1 MARQLKDI
9 LKQAHDT
16 IKGVNISTTSQGE
29 LGKDPGVDYDPKAG
43 DEQEFVAAH
52 SVQKW
57 DDPVGNKNY
66 ANDTKYSLDNMINH
80 RLGNTEKKAKA
91 SEFKPV
97 KEAKEEMKCNH
108 SPKGTVCPVHGIAE
122 CMTVKSIKENATDHK
137 KERLYHIG
145 KAAEANIP
153 MKLVRAHRAAA
164 NLHGKAATDYTY
176 AHDAREASKKL
187 KEEFELDEVLTKST
201 TAGETIHDFVHSKNL
216 KFAGKSKEERIK
228 MALGTKYGMMRK
240 EETDK
245 PPFDPD
251 TTNPHPKAK
260 DKNVAKKLARS
271 AIPKPIKEDGYPV
284 QPLLGSKDSEDYGV
298 DMVKTEL
305 RALANKA
312 MHLVTQMP
320 ETMHVEPWVQAKI
333 AQAKEMVSSV
343 HDYMIYGDHEEDEQM
358 DTPMTFPNMSVDVN
372 TGQNV

>member
-16 IKGVNISTTSQGE
+16 IKGVRTSTTSPGE
-29 LGKDPGVDYDPKAG
+29 LGKNPGVDYDPKAG

-52 SVQKW
+52 SVEKH
-57 DDPVGNKNY
+57 DDRVGNKNPSDATSY
-66 ANDTKYSLDNMINH
+66 SMDDQINQRMGHKKGND
-80 RLGNTEKKAKA
+80 EKAY
-91 SEFKPV
+91 FKPV

-108 SPKGTVCPVHGIAE
+108 SPKGTACPVHGLGE
-122 CMTVKSIKENATDHK
+122 CWSMKPIKE
-137 KERLYHIG
+137 
-145 KAAEANIP
+145 
-153 MKLVRAHRAAA
+153 
-164 NLHGKAATDYTY
+164 
-176 AHDAREASKKL
+176 
-187 KEEFELDEVLTKST
+187 DEVNEVITKKTPTSDV
-201 TAGETIHDFVHSKNL
+201 IHDFVHSKNP

-251 TTNPHPKAK
+251 TTNPYPKAK
-260 DKNVAKKLARS
+260 DKNVAKKLARA
-271 AIPKPIKEDGYPV
+271 AIPKPIKENGYPV

-320 ETMHVEPWVQAKI
+320 ETMHIEPWVQAKI